1 MTVWCLGGF
10 RTMHVPVLFLPTDI
24 LTYQHVQYL
33 KTCYLFISFILVV
46 NSFIYHSQD
55 RENAPHELFTSGTV
69 HLAYVQPTSLFG
81 LRDVLEILC

>member
-1 MTVWCLGGF
+1 
-10 RTMHVPVLFLPTDI
+10 MHVPVLFLPTDI